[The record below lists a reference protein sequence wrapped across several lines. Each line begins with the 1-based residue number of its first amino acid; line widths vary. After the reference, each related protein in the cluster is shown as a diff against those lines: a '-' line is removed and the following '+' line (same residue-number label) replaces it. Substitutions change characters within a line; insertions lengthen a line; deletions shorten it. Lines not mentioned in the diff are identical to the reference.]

1 MGILDRITGR
11 IERLFDEVVVADEA
25 RSAADLGAALLERGD
40 VTGAVRELEHA
51 LAIDSSYLRAWYLL
65 GLCHARRGDR
75 PRAVA
80 ALERAAGTDSSLA
93 VSLALAAVH
102 RDAGD
107 LQAARQTLRRALGGA
122 AAKPEALAE
131 IYRLSGEVYLRE
143 GAYDRAVRDLRKA
156 VAADEDEPEGHA
168 LLGQALLLAGD
179 RERARAALEHATRG
193 DSPPPG
199 VLRTLG
205 DAYLPDHPAL
215 AARAFTRALEQNE
228 DDTGA
233 LGGLARARLL
243 LGELPAALQAAL
255 QALAHA
261 PGDAAA
267 HGLVARVHA
276 HARNYD
282 AALAALDHA
291 LGAAGDTEVILP
303 DVGPLLPFA
312 LETALRAPDLDRADA
327 WAARLLARLPDDAT
341 ALAAKGLAATA
352 RGETGPGEEL
362 LRRSVSLR
370 DNRHARL
377 GLGRLALGRGDAAD
391 AAGAAVELR
400 AALRLEPDDA
410 AARAL
415 LTEAYRRAALPAGG
429 RPDLYVALRR
439 LHDHLLAH
447 REVGDLA
454 PAAAGLVEVFDR
466 PLLVTVMG
474 EFNSGKST
482 FVNALLGEEVAPMG
496 ITPTTATINVL
507 TYGTERMG
515 RVLYRDDRSR
525 DVPWAEVPALLRGI
539 DAAEAREIRV
549 VEVLYPLAAL
559 LRVNIVDTPG
569 LNSIMAEH
577 EQVARDFIAQADA
590 VVWLFT
596 VGQAGKQTEAEALAA
611 IAKEHKKILG
621 VVNKIDR
628 ASPAE
633 ESAILAHLTEQFGG
647 LLEALQ
653 PFSAREALRGRQEH
667 DAARTAASRYPELHA
682 LLEERFYS
690 RGRALK
696 RASCVARATSL
707 VTAGA
712 ERARTAT
719 AELDRALQSLADAG
733 SVVTEARRGLQRSFL
748 PQEQLA
754 LMRDAEAGYR
764 AAAHEVLDFAR
775 PRRWPFGS
783 NEATPADRDF
793 LLDLMDEHTE
803 ALVLASLG
811 RVLAE
816 LEPTQARVEEALR
829 AVSPTLGGR
838 AAGTRRDP
846 YAKLREEVYGRYRAF
861 MRGYLRGGRVDDFF
875 TRVLPRIDLT
885 EAAIREALSRTGV
898 DLEAEL
904 TVPLEAFA
912 ARFFDE
918 AGARLSSLADEARLR
933 RFDLEER
940 VFGPLEAFAAAL
952 TEAT

>member
-25 RSAADLGAALLERGD
+25 RTAADLAAALMERGD
-40 VTGAVRELEHA
+40 LEGAVRELEHA
-51 LAIDSSYLRAWYLL
+51 LAIDSAYLRAWYLI

-75 PRAVA
+75 SRAVA
-80 ALERAAGTDSSLA
+80 ALERAAGTAPSLE
-93 VSLALAAVH
+93 VLLALAAVH

-107 LQAARQTLRRALGGA
+107 LPAARLALRRALGGIS
-122 AAKPEALAE
+122 AKPEALAE
-131 IYRLSGEVYLRE
+131 IYRALGEVHLRE
-143 GAYDRAVRDLRKA
+143 GAYDRAVRELRKA
-156 VAADEDEPEGHA
+156 VAADEKEPEGHA

-179 RERARAALEHATRG
+179 RERARAALERATKG
-193 DSPPPG
+193 PEPPPG

-205 DAYLPDHPAL
+205 EAYLPDHPAL
-215 AARAFTRALEQNE
+215 AAQSFTRALTQNE
-228 DDTGA
+228 HDAGA
-233 LGGLARARLL
+233 LAGLSRARLL

-261 PGDAAA
+261 PRDAAA
-267 HGLVARVHA
+267 HALVARVHA
-276 HARNYD
+276 QAHNHD

-291 LGAAGDTEVILP
+291 LGAAGDAEVGVP

-312 LETALRAPDLDRADA
+312 LETALHVPDLLRADA
-327 WAARLLARLPDDAT
+327 WATRLLRRAPDDAT
-341 ALAAKGLAATA
+341 ALAARGLAAIA
-352 RGETGPGEEL
+352 RGEEGPGGEL
-362 LRRSVSLR
+362 LRRSVERR

-377 GLGRLALGRGDAAD
+377 GLGRLALVRGD
-391 AAGAAVELR
+391 AAGAATELR
-400 AALRLEPDDA
+400 AALRLQPDDA
-410 AARAL
+410 AARSL
-415 LTEAYRRAALPAGG
+415 LGEAYRRAALPGGG
-429 RPDLYVALRR
+429 RPDLYVLLRR

-454 PAAAGLVEVFDR
+454 PAAARLVEIFDR

-507 TYGTERMG
+507 KYGAERMG

-525 DVPWAEVPALLRGI
+525 EVPWSEVPALLRGI
-539 DAAEAREIRV
+539 DADAAREIRV
-549 VEVLYPLAAL
+549 VEVLYPLEAL
-559 LRVNIVDTPG
+559 ARVNLVDTPG

-628 ASPAE
+628 ATPAE
-633 ESAILAHLTEQFGG
+633 EAAILAHLQEEFGG

-653 PFSAREALRGRQEH
+653 PFSAREALKGRLAQ
-667 DAARTAASRYPELHA
+667 DAARTESSRYPQLNA

-696 RASCVARATSL
+696 RASCVARATAL
-707 VTAGA
+707 VAAGA
-712 ERARTAT
+712 ERARSAT
-719 AELDRALQSLADAG
+719 AELDAALTTLADAG
-733 SVVTEARRGLQRSFL
+733 AALTEARRILQRSFL
-748 PQEQLA
+748 PRERMA

-783 NEATPADRDF
+783 NEAAPADRDF
-793 LLDLMDEHTE
+793 LLELMDEHAE
-803 ALVLASLG
+803 SLLQASLG

-816 LEPTQARVEEALR
+816 LGPGQARVEEAAR
-829 AVSPTLGGR
+829 AITPALGGR
-838 AAGTRRDP
+838 PPGTRRDP
-846 YAKLREEVYGRYRAF
+846 FAKLREEVYGRYRAF
-861 MRGYLRGGRVDDFF
+861 VRGYLRGGRVDDFF
-875 TRVLPRIDLT
+875 TRVLPRVELS
-885 EAAIREALSRTGV
+885 EAAIRDALSRTGV
-898 DLEAEL
+898 DLETEL
-904 TVPLEAFA
+904 TAPLEAFA
-912 ARFFDE
+912 TRFFDD
-918 AGARLSSLADEARLR
+918 ADARLRALADEVRLR

-940 VFGPLEAFAAAL
+940 VFAPLEAFAAAL
-952 TEAT
+952 PEAL

>member
-1 MGILDRITGR
+1 MGILERITGR

-25 RSAADLGAALLERGD
+25 RAAADLGAALLERGD
-40 VTGAVRELEHA
+40 LEGAVRELEHA
-51 LAIDSSYLRAWYLL
+51 LAIDSAYLRAWYLL

-75 PRAVA
+75 ARAVA
-80 ALERAAGTDSSLA
+80 ALERATGADGALE
-93 VSLALAAVH
+93 VLLALATVH

-107 LQAARQTLRRALGGA
+107 FGAARQTLRRALAGA

-131 IYRLSGEVYLRE
+131 IYRLAGEVHLRE
-143 GAYDRAVRDLRKA
+143 GAPDRAVRELRKA
-156 VAADEDEPEGHA
+156 VAAAEDDPEAHA
-168 LLGQALLLAGD
+168 LLGQALLQAGD
-179 RERARAALEHATRG
+179 RDRARAALERATRG

-199 VLRTLG
+199 VLRALG
-205 DAYLPDHPAL
+205 EAYLPDHPAL
-215 AARAFTRALEQNE
+215 AAQAFTRALAQNE
-228 DDTGA
+228 HDAGA
-233 LGGLARARLL
+233 FAGLARARLL

-255 QALAHA
+255 QGLQHA
-261 PGDAAA
+261 PGDAGA
-267 HGLVARVHA
+267 HALVARVHA
-276 HARNYD
+276 QAHNDD

-291 LGAAGDTEVILP
+291 LAAAGEDEVLLP

-312 LETALRAPDLDRADA
+312 LETALRVPNLERAA
-327 WAARLLARLPDDAT
+327 VWAARLLARVPDDAT
-341 ALAAKGLAATA
+341 GLAA
-352 RGETGPGEEL
+352 RGLAAVAGGDETGDEL
-362 LRRSVSLR
+362 LRRSLAAR

-377 GLGRLALGRGDAAD
+377 GLGRLALARGD
-391 AAGAAVELR
+391 AAGAATELR
-400 AALRLEPDDA
+400 AALRLQPDDA

-415 LTEAYRRAALPAGG
+415 LTEAYRRVALPAGG
-429 RPDLYVALRR
+429 RPDLYMVLRR

-454 PAAAGLVEVFDR
+454 PAAAGLVEIFDR

-507 TYGTERMG
+507 KYGAERMG
-515 RVLYRDDRSR
+515 RVLYGDDHSR

-539 DAAEAREIRV
+539 DAAEARQIRV
-549 VEVLYPLAAL
+549 VEVLYPLEAL
-559 LRVNIVDTPG
+559 ARVNIVDTPG

-596 VGQAGKQTEAEALAA
+596 VGQAGKATEAEALAA
-611 IAKEHKKILG
+611 IAREHKKILG

-628 ASPAE
+628 ATPAE
-633 ESAILAHLTEQFGG
+633 EAAILARLQEEFGG

-653 PFSAREALRGRQEH
+653 PFSAREALRSRRAND
-667 DAARTAASRYPELHA
+667 DAGLAASRYAELQA

-696 RASCVARATSL
+696 RASCGARALAL

-719 AELDRALQSLADAG
+719 AELDHALGALADVGGAL
-733 SVVTEARRGLQRSFL
+733 TEARRGLARSFL
-748 PQEQLA
+748 PRERIA
-754 LMRDAEAGYR
+754 LMRDNEAGYR
-764 AAAHEVLDFAR
+764 AAAREVLDFVR

-783 NEATPADRDF
+783 NEAAPADRDF

-803 ALVLASLG
+803 ALLQASLA

-816 LEPTQARVEEALR
+816 LAPSQSRVEEAGR
-829 AVSPTLGGR
+829 AVAPAFGGR
-838 AAGTRRDP
+838 APGTRRDP
-846 YAKLREEVYGRYRAF
+846 FAKLREEVYGRYRAF
-861 MRGYLRGGRVDDFF
+861 MRGYLRGGRVEDFF
-875 TRVLPRIDLT
+875 TRVLPRLELT
-885 EAAIREALSRTGV
+885 ESAIREALGRTGV

-904 TVPLEAFA
+904 TTPLEAFA
-912 ARFFDE
+912 TRFFDE
-918 AGARLSSLADEARLR
+918 ADARLRALADEVRLR

-940 VFGPLEAFAAAL
+940 VFAPLEAFAAAL
-952 TEAT
+952 GEAG

>member
-25 RSAADLGAALLERGD
+25 RSAADLAAGLMERGD
-40 VTGAVRELEHA
+40 LEGAVRELEHA
-51 LAIDSSYLRAWYLL
+51 LAIDAAYLRAWYLL

-80 ALERAAGTDSSLA
+80 ALERASGADGSLE
-93 VSLALAAVH
+93 VLLALATVH

-107 LQAARQTLRRALGGA
+107 LAAARQTLRRALSGA

-131 IYRLSGEVYLRE
+131 IYRLSGDVHLRE

-179 RERARAALEHATRG
+179 PDRARAALERATRG
-193 DSPPPG
+193 EAPPPA

-215 AARAFTRALEQNE
+215 AAHAFGRALQQNE
-228 DDTGA
+228 HDAAA
-233 LGGLARARLL
+233 LAGLARARLL

-261 PGDAAA
+261 PRDAAA

-276 HARNYD
+276 RARNFD

-291 LGAAGDTEVILP
+291 LGAAGDAEVAVP

-312 LETALRAPDLDRADA
+312 LDTALHAPDLDRADA
-327 WAARLLARLPDDAT
+327 WATRLLARAPDDAT
-341 ALAAKGLAATA
+341 ALAAQGLAAVK
-352 RGETGPGEEL
+352 RGAEGPGGEL
-362 LRRSVSLR
+362 LRRSVAVR

-377 GLGRLALGRGDAAD
+377 GLGRLALARGD
-391 AAGAAVELR
+391 AAGAATELR
-400 AALRLEPDDA
+400 AALRLQPDDP

-415 LTEAYRRAALPAGG
+415 LAEAYRRAALPGG
-429 RPDLYVALRR
+429 ARPDLYVLLRR
-439 LHDHLLAH
+439 LHDHLLGH

-454 PAAAGLVEVFDR
+454 PAAAGLVEIYDR

-507 TYGTERMG
+507 KYGAERMG

-525 DVPWAEVPALLRGI
+525 EVPWAEVPALLRGI
-539 DAAEAREIRV
+539 DADEAREIRV
-549 VEVLYPLAAL
+549 VEVLYPLDAL
-559 LRVNIVDTPG
+559 QRVNIVDTPG

-611 IAKEHKKILG
+611 IAREHKKILG

-628 ASPAE
+628 ASAE
-633 ESAILAHLTEQFGG
+633 EEAAILAHLHGEFDG

-653 PFSAREALRGRQEH
+653 PFSARDALRGRLGADE
-667 DAARTAASRYPELHA
+667 ARVAASRYPALAA

-696 RASCVARATSL
+696 RASCAARAAAL
-707 VTAGA
+707 LAAGG

-719 AELDRALQSLADAG
+719 AELDAALQGLHDAG
-733 SVVTEARRGLQRSFL
+733 SAVTEARRGLARSFM
-748 PQEQLA
+748 PRERMA

-764 AAAHEVLDFAR
+764 AAAREVLDFAR

-783 NEATPADRDF
+783 NAASPADRDF

-803 ALVLASLG
+803 SLVQASLG

-816 LEPTQARVEEALR
+816 LQPTQARVEEAAR
-829 AVSPTLGGR
+829 AVGPALGGR
-838 AAGTRRDP
+838 SPGTRRDP
-846 YAKLREEVYGRYRAF
+846 FAKLREEVYGRYRAF

-875 TRVLPRIDLT
+875 TRVLPRVELT
-885 EAAIREALSRTGV
+885 EAAIREALGRTGV
-898 DLEAEL
+898 DLEVEL
-904 TVPLEAFA
+904 TAPLEAFA
-912 ARFFDE
+912 ARFFDD
-918 AGARLSSLADEARLR
+918 ADTRLSALADELRLR

-940 VFGPLEAFAAAL
+940 VFGPLETFAAAL
-952 TEAT
+952 PEAR